1 MKFLTLSAL
10 ALALLMSGC
19 TKTPEA
25 TIKTSPDTK
34 RAAGIDWIRP
44 ETLAEVDR
52 AFVSP
57 TARNQPAFLFWTAAW
72 SPPCNQVKGMIFTR
86 ADFIGKSH
94 SFVPVYVDADRP
106 SGQVLGQCFNV
117 YSWTTADSQLVLE
130 KDVPPNR
137 ASCDGLFTPGKQ
149 A

>member
-44 ETLAEVDR
+44 ET
-52 AFVSP
+52 
-57 TARNQPAFLFWTAAW
+57 
-72 SPPCNQVKGMIFTR
+72 
-86 ADFIGKSH
+86 
-94 SFVPVYVDADRP
+94 
-106 SGQVLGQCFNV
+106 
-117 YSWTTADSQLVLE
+117 
-130 KDVPPNR
+130 
-137 ASCDGLFTPGKQ
+137 
-149 A
+149 